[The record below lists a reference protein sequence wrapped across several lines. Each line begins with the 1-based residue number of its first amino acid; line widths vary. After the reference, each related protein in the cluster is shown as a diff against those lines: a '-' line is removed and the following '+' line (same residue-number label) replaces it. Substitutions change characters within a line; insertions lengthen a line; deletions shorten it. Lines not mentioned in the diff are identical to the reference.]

1 MIEKPSDNELIA
13 LLGAEVVEI
22 WKEICANIESK
33 YDINIAWNNGGKAWK
48 YECKY
53 LRAAKTLCGLLC

>member
-22 WKEICANIESK
+22 WKEICDNIESK

-48 YECKY
+48 YKCKY